1 MFLKYNER
9 FEDGKQGSTYPK
21 IKSEKEIVEQGG
33 VHTNKLLHQIA
44 Q

>member
-1 MFLKYNER
+1 MFMKYNEW

-21 IKSEKEIVEQGG
+21 IKLEKEIVEHGG

-44 Q
+44 K